1 LLTDQPA
8 VLDTCVLINLLATDR
23 VPEIVEALAP
33 CRLVCSAVAGESL
46 YLRSM
51 DADHKPE
58 FVDLT
63 LQFDEGTF
71 TKCGIEGE
79 REEALYVGYALEL
92 DDGEAMSLAIAQ
104 SRNFALATDERKA
117 RRVIQENA
125 AGLQVISTTAII
137 HAWANGRNRPEIVS
151 VIRLINRR
159 ARFQPP
165 DSDPLAP
172 WWNSLLAE

>member
-1 LLTDQPA
+1 MLTDQPA

-33 CRLVCSAVAGESL
+33 SRLVCSAVSDESL
-46 YLRSM
+46 YLRSI
-51 DADHKPE
+51 DADHKPQI
-58 FVDLT
+58 VDLT
-63 LQFDEGTF
+63 PHFDNGIL

-79 REEALYVGYALEL
+79 QEEALYVGYALEL

-137 HAWANGRNRPEIVS
+137 HAWANGKGKPEIAS
-151 VIRLINRR
+151 VIRLINGR

-165 DSDPLAP
+165 GPDPLAP
-172 WWNSLLAE
+172 WWNSLLEE